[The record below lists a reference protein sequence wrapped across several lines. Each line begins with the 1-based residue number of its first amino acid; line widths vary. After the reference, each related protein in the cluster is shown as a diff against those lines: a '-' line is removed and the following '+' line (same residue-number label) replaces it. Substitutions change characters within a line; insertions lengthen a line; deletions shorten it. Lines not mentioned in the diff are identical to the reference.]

1 VTLVTS
7 HANRIQRRG
16 TVAGSSVQILQHA
29 WMVLGELDLLSG
41 FSIMTKAFGLKQVVS
56 QLPFAR
62 PLSTC
67 VWVSSVFFGRVS
79 YLVSCLWHMPGR
91 TTRKC
96 KETLSQVKERLTR
109 EQATRTRNRIKDLL
123 NLREIGSDSDSEE
136 ERHSSTIEIADS
148 LSELR
153 RVLYLVLLC
162 LFTLILL
169 LTYWIHN
176 IGLRS
181 GN

>member
-1 VTLVTS
+1 
-7 HANRIQRRG
+7 
-16 TVAGSSVQILQHA
+16 
-29 WMVLGELDLLSG
+29 MVLGELDLFVQLLPLWLNKTSCL
-41 FSIMTKAFGLKQVVS
+41 TTAFCKTLIDLCVS
-56 QLPFAR
+56 VL
-62 PLSTC
+62 C
-67 VWVSSVFFGRVS
+67 FFGRVS
-79 YLVSCLWHMPGR
+79 YLVSCLCHMPGR

-96 KETLSQVKERLTR
+96 KETLLQVKERLTR
-109 EQATRTRNRIKDLL
+109 EQAIRTRNRIKDLL

-136 ERHSSTIEIADS
+136 EHRSSTNEIADS

-153 RVLYLVLLC
+153 RDLHLGLLC